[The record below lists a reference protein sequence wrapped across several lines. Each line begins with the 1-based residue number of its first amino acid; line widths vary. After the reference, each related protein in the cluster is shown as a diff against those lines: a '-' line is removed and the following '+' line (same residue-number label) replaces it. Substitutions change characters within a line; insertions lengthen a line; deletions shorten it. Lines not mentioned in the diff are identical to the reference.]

1 MKIVHLSDIHLGFGV
16 HESSRGRAADVIRAF
31 ETAMVRVAELEP
43 DLVLI
48 AGDLFD
54 HPSVTAP
61 PIAAF
66 SKAATDFH
74 GRLPSVPIVIAAGSR
89 DTPLDVDSPGPLA
102 VVGALDC
109 VEVAVTRP
117 RQLSL
122 GGGAL
127 NLAVVPHRAVIG
139 ARRLD
144 LAPDPN
150 AKWNVLVAYTGVT
163 RAEGHATPLDIRGWD
178 YVALGSEHTHRKVAE
193 RVYYSGSLERVD
205 PDPWSEAAS
214 EKGFIVTDLQSG
226 GVTFWPTRARAVISL
241 APIEAT
247 GGGPATVSRRLAE
260 ALAGV
265 PGGIEGKLVRI
276 PIRGLSADDLA
287 ALDREVIEPVRRRAA
302 EVRLEALPGQGTSHG
317 LDGNAKRTGS
327 ASRAEEITTMLE
339 LARRLV
345 DQEQDS
351 GEGTGP
357 ESQGSGAHI
366 PKVSGS

>member
-1 MKIVHLSDIHLGFGV
+1 MKVVHLSDVHLGFGA
-16 HESSRGRAADVIRAF
+16 HESARGRSADVIRAF
-31 ETAMVRVAELEP
+31 ETAMVRAAELEP
-43 DLVLI
+43 ELVLI

-54 HPSVTAP
+54 HPSVTPP

-74 GRLPSVPIVIAAGSR
+74 RRLPGVPIVIAAGSR
-89 DTPLDVDSPGPLA
+89 DTPLDADSPGPLA
-102 VVGALDC
+102 VVGALDG

-117 RQLSL
+117 RQISL

-144 LAPDPN
+144 LSPDPK
-150 AKWNVLVAYTGVT
+150 AKWNVLVAYTGVA
-163 RAEGHATPLDIRGWD
+163 RDAGHATPLDIRGWD
-178 YVALGSEHTHRKVAE
+178 YVALGSEHTYRKVAD

-205 PDPWSEAAS
+205 PDPWLEAAS
-214 EKGFIVTDLQSG
+214 EKGFIVTDLKSG
-226 GVTFWPTRARAVISL
+226 DVSFWPTRARAVISL

-302 EVRLEALPGQGTSHG
+302 EVRIEALPGQGASHG
-317 LDGNAKRTGS
+317 LDGSAKRSGVGS
-327 ASRAEEITTMLE
+327 GTDEVTVSGMLD

-345 DQEQDS
+345 DDRRDLTTS
-351 GEGTGP
+351 MTS
-357 ESQGSGAHI
+357 ESKA
-366 PKVSGS
+366 SGS